1 MLRRFALA
9 SLLGLALLACREPRT
24 LRVELSVQGMTC
36 ESCVQ
41 AIEHT
46 LGKQP
51 GVSKCEVDLA
61 AGKAIVEY
69 REGEADPAL
78 LADKVD
84 ALGYEAE
91 AGSPSPV
98 LE

>member
-9 SLLGLALLACREPRT
+9 ALLGLPLLACREPRT

-69 REGEADPAL
+69 REGEADPAQ
-78 LADKVD
+78 LAAKVD

-98 LE
+98 E